1 MHCTLSTGNDTVAQ
15 LPSGLISL
23 IYYKPY
29 DCIWP
34 SIRTLVFFQKAKWRQ
49 RAVIRLTNS
58 LVPEL
63 TISFCFSI
71 VALMPRFFFSF
82 LLLPA
87 AEKRRRGGDRD
98 SRHSVASL
106 GLFGYGHYPLWEF
119 RSLSNSGAQFLR
131 CMMHASTL
139 ISSSRGPAGGPS
151 HEQHPHPI
159 PTPAPRPATS
169 PHNKHH
175 IHMVHDG

>member
-1 MHCTLSTGNDTVAQ
+1 MPLKKSCSAIVHADLCTVYLNLKACASFSAAWTRWLKVKVILARRACMHCTLSTGNDTVAQ
-15 LPSGLISL
+15 LPSGLIWL

-71 VALMPRFFFSF
+71 VALMPRFFFFLSYYYLRLRKDDGEEIGTAGIPWLALVFSDMDIIRSGSSAASQIPALNSF
-82 LLLPA
+82 DA
-87 AEKRRRGGDRD
+87 
-98 SRHSVASL
+98 
-106 GLFGYGHYPLWEF
+106 
-119 RSLSNSGAQFLR
+119 
-131 CMMHASTL
+131 
-139 ISSSRGPAGGPS
+139 
-151 HEQHPHPI
+151 
-159 PTPAPRPATS
+159 
-169 PHNKHH
+169 
-175 IHMVHDG
+175 